1 MASIAL
7 KNLFHDKVRLS
18 VTLIGIVFS
27 VILAAVQ
34 LGIFQG
40 FIAAS
45 TNIIANSKADLWITS
60 TDVTHVE
67 QGVEFSERKLY
78 QVLAIAGVERA
89 EKQIVSLGG
98 NVKKPNG
105 SSEGVT
111 LVGFDLQGGMGGAWN
126 IVRGSL
132 KDLESPDSVLVDELY
147 AADKLGVTE
156 INQII
161 ELNNRRARVVGF
173 TRGIRIFTSQPAVFT
188 SFKNAQSYMNLREDQ
203 TLYIVVKAEP
213 DANIEELKHR
223 IAARLKDVEVW
234 TTGELAHQQMMY
246 WVFGTGAGI
255 TVLIAAALAI
265 IVGIVVVAQTIYA
278 ATIDH
283 LKEYGT
289 LKAMGASNFYL
300 YRVIIAQSTMS
311 GVIGY
316 VLGII
321 VSLLISRVSMEGTL
335 AIIVNW
341 QLVAALFVT
350 TILMCVGASIVSINK
365 VTKIDPAMVFKG

>member
-1 MASIAL
+1 M
-7 KNLFHDKVRLS
+7 RLS

-40 FIAAS
+40 FVAAS
-45 TNIIANSKADLWITS
+45 TDIIANSKADLWITS

-78 QVLAIAGVERA
+78 QVLSVAGVERA

-98 NVKKPNG
+98 SVKKPNG
-105 SSEGVT
+105 SGEGVT
-111 LVGFDLQGGMGGAWN
+111 LVGFDLAGGMGGAWN
-126 IVRGSL
+126 IVRGSVE
-132 KDLESPDSVLVDELY
+132 DLRSPDAVLVDELY

-156 INQII
+156 INQVI

-188 SFKNAQSYMNLREDQ
+188 SFKNAQSFLNLREDQ
-203 TLYIVVKAEP
+203 TLYIVVKARPET
-213 DANIEELKHR
+213 NLEELKEK
-223 IAARLKDVEVW
+223 IAAQIKDVDVQ
-234 TTGELAHQQMMY
+234 TTDELAHKQMLY

-289 LKAMGASNFYL
+289 LKAMGATNFYL

-316 VLGII
+316 VLGIA
-321 VSLLISRVSMEGTL
+321 VSLLISRVSLEGTL

-341 QLVAALFVT
+341 QLVAVLFVT

-365 VTKIDPAMVFKG
+365 VTRIDPAMVFKG

>member
-1 MASIAL
+1 MASLAL
-7 KNLFHDKVRLS
+7 KNLVHDKVRLA
-18 VTLIGIVFS
+18 VTLVGIVFS

-45 TNIIANSKADLWITS
+45 TDIIANSKADLWITS

-78 QVLAIAGVERA
+78 QVLSLEGVERA

-98 NVKKPNG
+98 SVKKPNG

-111 LVGFDLQGGMGGAWN
+111 LVGFNLQGGMGGAWN
-126 IVRGSL
+126 IVRGSV
-132 KDLESPDSVLVDELY
+132 KDLESPDAVLVDELY

-156 INQII
+156 INQVI

-188 SFKNAQSYMNLREDQ
+188 SFKNAQSFLNLREDQ
-203 TLYIVVKAEP
+203 TLYIVVKAKPET
-213 DANIEELKHR
+213 NLEELKEE
-223 IAARLKDVEVW
+223 IAAQIKDVDVW
-234 TTGELAHQQMMY
+234 ATDELVHQQMMY

-289 LKAMGASNFYL
+289 LKAMGATNFYL
-300 YRVIIAQSTMS
+300 YRVIITQSVIS
-311 GVIGY
+311 GIIGY

-365 VTKIDPAMVFKG
+365 VTRIDPAMVFKG